1 MDDPYGDKIYPQR
14 EAIAIINS
22 VIRNG
27 ETEAIRKK
35 ARDLLGEIE
44 NKESNY
50 WRRREGE
57 HPRGDQFYH

>member
-35 ARDLLGEIE
+35 ARDLPDV
-44 NKESNY
+44 
-50 WRRREGE
+50 WR
-57 HPRGDQFYH
+57 